1 MRNISFYNY
10 HDIPNQNNFHV
21 LNPYMDQNMLKEQK
35 QEKKI
40 IPEKSTQEN
49 VGEMHNPENQAENGI
64 KIQCNCKKSKC
75 LKLYCDCFTNQGYC
89 VNCNCVDCHNTP
101 DHETE
106 RENVILSIKEKN
118 PSAFKPKVGLIN
130 NKLLKHTK
138 GCNCSK
144 SNCMKKYCECF
155 QKGIDCSDLCRCL
168 ECKNVGHDKL
178 NLNLQNYAT
187 DGLVN
192 NSFILNN
199 NESHE
204 NVSISFAR
212 KNSKD
217 SKSICNYQIES
228 ESMCLNPKTLTNEPS
243 NIKKII
249 NMDTFNFSNL
259 GVIRNN
265 LNVSNEILTNIS
277 NLEANNKLKH
287 DKTNF
292 KSSTP
297 KSRLTERK
305 RQRKN
310 KKLSKTTERNK
321 SQNKKDRDIL
331 LMMNYMNNLNRSDIY
346 LKNQSIP
353 IIPSQPV
360 LTPKKNLKLLD
371 ESPSQN
377 IKSKNLLSITKKNL
391 NRTYEKKYRDTT
403 LTHIVTTAPNTSKKR
418 TSTIFNTKE
427 FDKNIVKKLNMNVN
441 NEPLFDLKNK
451 K

>member
-1 MRNISFYNY
+1 MRNFSYNY
-10 HDIPNQNNFHV
+10 NPDISHQNNYHV
-21 LNPYMDQNMLKEQK
+21 RNPSMNKNILKEQK
-35 QEKKI
+35 QEKKV
-40 IPEKSTQEN
+40 IPEKSLEQN
-49 VGEMHNPENQAENGI
+49 IGEMHNPENQAENNT

-106 RENVILSIKEKN
+106 REKVILSVKEKN

-130 NKLLKHTK
+130 NILLKHTK

-155 QKGIDCSDLCRCL
+155 QKGIDCSDLCRCQD
-168 ECKNVGHDKL
+168 CKNVGHEKL
-178 NLNLQNYAT
+178 NLYNNNNAT
-187 DGLVN
+187 DVLVN
-192 NSFILNN
+192 NSFLNN

-204 NVSISFAR
+204 NMSISFAR

-228 ESMCLNPKTLTNEPS
+228 ESICLNPKTFTNEPS

-249 NMDTFNFSNL
+249 NMNTFNFSNL
-259 GVIRNN
+259 GVTRNN
-265 LNVSNEILTNIS
+265 LNVSNQILTNIP
-277 NLEANNKLKH
+277 NLDTNSKLKNV
-287 DKTNF
+287 KTNY
-292 KSSTP
+292 KSSTA

-305 RQRKN
+305 RQRRS

-331 LMMNYMNNLNRSDIY
+331 LMINNINNLNRSGIY

-360 LTPKKNLKLLD
+360 LTPKKKLLD
-371 ESPSQN
+371 DSPSQN
-377 IKSKNLLSITKKNL
+377 SKFKNLLSNTKKNL
-391 NRTYEKKYRDTT
+391 NRTYEKKFRDTT